1 MSSYVK
7 IKERPKCDL
16 PDCENK
22 AYGDFK
28 TVTGGWAN
36 LCRPHAMVLAN
47 GVGTG
52 MGQIF
57 IVDGE
62 KHPDECPCPECTA
75 DYKAKK
81 LNKPSGKGFLGRR

>member
-1 MSSYVK
+1 MSIYVK
-7 IKERPKCDL
+7 VNERPKCDL

-28 TVTGGWAN
+28 TIIGAWAK
-36 LCRPHAMVLAN
+36 LCRPHAILLAD

-52 MGQIF
+52 RGQIF

-62 KHPDECPCPECTA
+62 KHPDECQCPECA
-75 DYKAKK
+75 I
-81 LNKPSGKGFLGRR
+81 SGGDNGL